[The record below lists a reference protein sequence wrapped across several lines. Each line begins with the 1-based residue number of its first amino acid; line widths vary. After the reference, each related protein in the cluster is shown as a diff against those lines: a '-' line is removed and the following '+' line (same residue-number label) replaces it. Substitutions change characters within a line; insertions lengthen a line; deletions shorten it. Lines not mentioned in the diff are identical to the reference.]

1 MDYYDVFPR
10 IVPADKV
17 SEVRIRP
24 RYKHAFFPE
33 TELMQVVCNP
43 FDGLNPDG
51 KYGADADA
59 EKRVEWRMDGDT
71 LVIRAFFT
79 GEQEHNVRVFIRNE
93 QGGEPVRTLGFRIY
107 SLEPD
112 LYELRP
118 YRGDFHIHTTGSDG
132 RETPCYVA
140 ARYRQKGFDFAA
152 ISDHRDYRPS
162 VEAIDYW
169 KALDLDF
176 RLYPGEE
183 VHSLDNPVHIIHFGG
198 RYSINDRWRDN
209 TEQYLKEVAAIQEA
223 LPDKNPRVNNFA
235 VAASEWVFDEIRRA
249 GGLCVFCHPYWSVA
263 QNVIDEGIT
272 SEILKRNKFDAFE
285 VLGGFYRYQFESNN
299 FQVARYYEEQ
309 AKGNRFPVVGL
320 SDSHGV
326 DRFGFGEGRPAFRN
340 AVGMKYADSRDGDLF
355 GWYYTVVLAK
365 SNTAEELIG
374 GVRNFRSCAVSS
386 IEGETPRVY
395 GSFRMVKYVNFLLRE
410 YFPMHDTLCATEG
423 ALMLDHLAGDAKA
436 ADALKLLKGRTVDYM
451 EASFGK

>member
-24 RYKHAFFPE
+24 RYKHALFPE
-33 TELMQVVCNP
+33 AELMQVVCNP

-51 KYGADADA
+51 KYGPDADA
-59 EKRVEWRMDGDT
+59 EKRVEWRMDGHT
-71 LVIRAFFT
+71 LVIRVFFT
-79 GEQEHNVRVFIRNE
+79 GEQEHNIRVTIRNGQTDNVE
-93 QGGEPVRTLGFRIY
+93 LVKGFRIY
-107 SLEPD
+107 SLESD

-152 ISDHRDYRPS
+152 ISDHGNYKPS

-183 VHSLDNPVHIIHFGG
+183 VHSQDNPVHIIHFGG
-198 RYSINDRWRDN
+198 KYSINDRWRDN
-209 TEQYLKEVAAIQEA
+209 TEQYFREVAAIQDA
-223 LPDKNPRVNNFA
+223 LPDKDPRVNNFA

-272 SEILKRNKFDAFE
+272 SEIFRRNKCVRGAVRFLQVSVRE
-285 VLGGFYRYQFESNN
+285 QQFS
-299 FQVARYYEEQ
+299 
-309 AKGNRFPVVGL
+309 
-320 SDSHGV
+320 
-326 DRFGFGEGRPAFRN
+326 GRA
-340 AVGMKYADSRDGDLF
+340 
-355 GWYYTVVLAK
+355 
-365 SNTAEELIG
+365 
-374 GVRNFRSCAVSS
+374 
-386 IEGETPRVY
+386 
-395 GSFRMVKYVNFLLRE
+395 LLR
-410 YFPMHDTLCATEG
+410 G
-423 ALMLDHLAGDAKA
+423 AGERKPFSR
-436 ADALKLLKGRTVDYM
+436 GRTQRLARSGPFRVWGGKTGCS
-451 EASFGK
+451 ASGRHEVCGQQGL